1 MVQYREKEHSE
12 LPDSFLQTPVKKQ
25 ENDSTKTTS
34 QLPAPGNENDSSKTT
49 SQLPAP
55 GNENYSTKTTSQL
68 PSKKTNKR
76 KLHPDFLKN
85 LGLDSKENVEIATV
99 TNTKMG
105 DLEKEYMDKVK
116 KGENG
121 ENEKKDQNF
130 INFLKKVRDNVRVTS
145 TDEKSSGKKLTNK
158 KFKGKINKK
167 IKETKEKIKKEKD
180 KKRSIFSK
188 IFYNKNNE
196 DNEDNGAKS
205 TFFQEIK
212 LDLSSTRSSVFIY
225 YCLVSIIVFTITLF
239 LAYNN
244 KQINKE
250 NTKLLQETERYYIA
264 GMSIVGLVLLLMC
277 FSFGE
282 DKDILQ
288 KLASLILLGGGLF
301 LGGFFT
307 YLFSNDDFK
316 NLTDSESLIASIAI
330 VTYIVFILAYTAFIL
345 FEEVDGEVGKGIRLF
360 YSIVLFLSFIIIGFS
375 VVRFN
380 QELKI
385 PDKEKESFLVPLCT
399 GFYAI
404 GLAMLFFGTISA
416 FPSINN
422 AITNILDVVTGL
434 IEIFQVKL
442 LIICSLIMC
451 VYYSF
456 VFYRTHSTLD
466 SKEKDKHKGTVE
478 LIEKSYELGFI
489 LSVSFLLAMALG
501 FGGTMKEKLIASLLT
516 IFVVFVGGYL
526 TYLDAEGKIEASS
539 ELTSASVGIFLTLL
553 AVCIIYTAFHKRDGN
568 ESFFED
574 LLRIVSSIGSVGLF
588 VYMIGINILT
598 VFDGLFGE
606 EKDLLLAGI
615 GISFGVIILFGLS
628 FFLL

>member
-1 MVQYREKEHSE
+1 MVQHGEKEHSE
-12 LPDSFLQTPVKKQ
+12 LPDSFLKEKPPVPSKIEETASRDEKKTSSSEIEETASQ
-25 ENDSTKTTS
+25 E
-34 QLPAPGNENDSSKTT
+34 ESKT
-49 SQLPAP
+49 SP
-55 GNENYSTKTTSQL
+55 EVKEV
-68 PSKKTNKR
+68 KKTNKR
-76 KLHPDFLKN
+76 NLDSSFLEN
-85 LGLDSKENVEIATV
+85 LGLDSTENVEISTV
-99 TNTKMG
+99 TNEKMKKM
-105 DLEKEYMDKVK
+105 EEEYMDKVK
-116 KGENG
+116 NRNDE
-121 ENEKKDQNF
+121 EKDQNF
-130 INFLKKVRDNVRVTS
+130 INFLKKVRDNTRVTS
-145 TDEKSSGKKLTNK
+145 SSKKSTGEKLTNK
-158 KFKGKINKK
+158 EFKGKINKK
-167 IKETKEKIKKEKD
+167 IKETKGKIKKEKD
-180 KKRSIFSK
+180 KKRSVFSK

-196 DNEDNGAKS
+196 DNGAKS
-205 TFFQEIK
+205 KFFQEIK

-244 KQINKE
+244 NQINKE
-250 NTKLLQETERYYIA
+250 NTKLLQETEGYYIA

-316 NLTDSESLIASIAI
+316 NLTGSESLIASIAI
-330 VTYIVFILAYTAFIL
+330 VTYIIFILAYTAFIL

-526 TYLDAEGKIEASS
+526 TYLDAEGKIEANS

-588 VYMIGINILT
+588 IYMIGINILT